1 MTMAEKIQTLRQ
13 AQNLSQEQLAER
25 LEVSR
30 QSVSKWESG
39 QSRPDMDKLVILAEL
54 FAVPTDYLLKE
65 GETIQPPP
73 RRMQGT
79 LLLLMLTA
87 ALALTASV
95 WLGVKSSRIENT
107 GKELQAENLLL
118 RQTGEQLKADLQ
130 TAENALADE
139 RSGSPR
145 SFEAL
150 EAYYYQFAQTYRF
163 DYVPEFAEGNTPTE
177 SPDYL
182 MYAFAINLD
191 NWGEQKGRMSKAYVD
206 EVALSYFNQPSISHM
221 PMRKCWDFDG
231 ATYSALPQ
239 GVNPKP
245 VYLLRSCQ
253 TYLKENNTYYEV
265 VLDNCVRDDGVLDPA
280 ALNLDSLQ
288 KLLSAYGRDSFH
300 PIQREKFVYYLSGHM
315 AGEKPVFVS
324 HELLPLDSAG
334 Q

>member
-1 MTMAEKIQTLRQ
+1 MTMAEKIQALRQ

-65 GETIQPPP
+65 GESIQPPSKRVHIALP
-73 RRMQGT
+73 
-79 LLLLMLTA
+79 LLALAA
-87 ALALTASV
+87 ALFLTASV
-95 WLGVKSSRIENT
+95 WLGVKSSRTEMAS
-107 GKELQAENLLL
+107 KELRAENQLL

-130 TAENALADE
+130 TAETALAE
-139 RSGSPR
+139 ARSGAPR

-163 DYVPEFAEGNTPTE
+163 DYVPEFTEGNTPTE

-206 EVALSYFNQPSISHM
+206 EVALSYFNQPGIAHM
-221 PMRKCWDFDG
+221 PVRKGWNFDG
-231 ATYSALPQ
+231 ETYSALPQ
-239 GVNPKP
+239 GVNSEP
-245 VYLLRSCQ
+245 VYFLHSCR
-253 TYLKENNTYYEV
+253 TYREADRTYYEV
-265 VLDNCVRDDGVLDPA
+265 VLDNCIRQEGEFDPA
-280 ALNLDSLQ
+280 ALGLDTLQ
-288 KLLSAYGRDSFH
+288 KLLSEYDRNSFY
-300 PIQREKFVYYLSGHM
+300 PIQREKFVYYISGYM

-324 HELLPLDSAG
+324 HELLPMDDIV